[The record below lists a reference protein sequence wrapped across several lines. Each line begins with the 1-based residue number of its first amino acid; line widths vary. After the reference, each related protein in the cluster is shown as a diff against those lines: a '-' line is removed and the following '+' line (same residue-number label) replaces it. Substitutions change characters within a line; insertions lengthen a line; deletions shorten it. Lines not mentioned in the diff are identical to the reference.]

1 MSSHYKVLLVGGQ
14 GSIGAGLRTY
24 LPRLDKSYRVISVD
38 LPGAEDKA
46 VAGDAA
52 GELVELDFV
61 ASPAKFAPL
70 VADCDLV
77 VYLARC
83 HELEAMRRMTD
94 LVYETVLAQ
103 DKPPMIIGSSS
114 VHAVDGLYNFHEK
127 GPYWS
132 IAERHFEEI
141 EEWPERIPAAIPAH
155 AINDYGRE
163 KAHVEEWGKRLA
175 TAGHSAIAARW
186 GGINPRNGALL
197 SERGYFAVWCHQEDS
212 ARFVHACFQ
221 SHCRGELPSG
231 AHYFVISANT
241 YNIFDI
247 ETPRRE
253 VGYEPIHNAE
263 TYY

>member
-103 DKPPMIIGSSS
+103 DKPQM
-114 VHAVDGLYNFHEK
+114 L
-127 GPYWS
+127 WS
-132 IAERHFEEI
+132 TMHCSRAGT
-141 EEWPERIPAAIPAH
+141 WP
-155 AINDYGRE
+155 
-163 KAHVEEWGKRLA
+163 
-175 TAGHSAIAARW
+175 S
-186 GGINPRNGALL
+186 
-197 SERGYFAVWCHQEDS
+197 
-212 ARFVHACFQ
+212 
-221 SHCRGELPSG
+221 
-231 AHYFVISANT
+231 
-241 YNIFDI
+241 
-247 ETPRRE
+247 
-253 VGYEPIHNAE
+253 
-263 TYY
+263 